1 MVFYFYGQ
9 EYIVNFSFRNLFV
22 LVLRE
27 PQKSFSYYE
36 QNGSIKNNML
46 LMKNGK
52 CIEIDVQTKKNSIT
66 RFKWYQYN
74 LREIGEIL
82 L

>member
-1 MVFYFYGQ
+1 MVFYFYVQ
-9 EYIVNFSFRNLFV
+9 EYIGNFSFRNLFV
-22 LVLRE
+22 LDLRE
-27 PQKSFSYYE
+27 PQKSFSYYIQE
-36 QNGSIKNNML
+36 GSIKNNML

-52 CIEIDVQTKKNSIT
+52 CIEIDIQTKKNSTT
-66 RFKWYQYN
+66 RFKWYQHN